1 MCSRWHVQPMACA
14 ADGMCSRWHGTGR
27 SKLHLGEGHGTG
39 RSKLH
44 LGEGHGTGRSKLH
57 LGEATEGVRE
67 MREMEEAHM
76 R

>member
-1 MCSRWHVQPMACA
+1 MPSGSIQWHVQPMACA

-44 LGEGHGTGRSKLH
+44 LGE
-57 LGEATEGVRE
+57 ATEGVRE
-67 MREMEEAHM
+67 MREMEEARM